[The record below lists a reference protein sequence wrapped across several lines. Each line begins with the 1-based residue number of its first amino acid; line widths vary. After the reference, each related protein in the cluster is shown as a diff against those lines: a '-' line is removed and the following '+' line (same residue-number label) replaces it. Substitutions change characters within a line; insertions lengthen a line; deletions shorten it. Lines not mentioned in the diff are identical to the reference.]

1 MSSFALIPPQERMVG
16 SKDINMIREKFQVMP
31 KVEDFHELDLMYVQI
46 LIALLTVA
54 CIIIS
59 FLSYFSEIL

>member
-1 MSSFALIPPQERMVG
+1 MVG